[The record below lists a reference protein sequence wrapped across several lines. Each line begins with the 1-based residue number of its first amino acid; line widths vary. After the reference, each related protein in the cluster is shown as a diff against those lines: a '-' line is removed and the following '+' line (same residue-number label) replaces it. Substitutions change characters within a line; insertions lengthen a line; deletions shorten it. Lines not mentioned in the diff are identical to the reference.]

1 MKIKIASNPY
11 EQKITY
17 SKYDEQTGEY
27 NQITSAD
34 SSTSKLLSSDF
45 VKCFFPFK
53 AKDILNQ
60 LVDKRLSTNNGNAI
74 RRNNIAVFH
83 YTVNNVN
90 VRCFRLY

>member
-60 LVDKRLSTNNGNAI
+60 LVDEYAI
-74 RRNNIAVFH
+74 KTYQNETEEDLDKIVESIYNVFF
-83 YTVNNVN
+83 YEG
-90 VRCFRLY
+90 